1 MNQRQK
7 GIVESYK
14 RAYAT
19 ELREVYSRWSSKKE
33 TAFKQCREL
42 MREKDGKNFKIISS
56 NGYMFT
62 AGFEFKNEKGED
74 CIMYIT
80 KKGAEEI
87 KL

>member
-19 ELREVYSRWSSKKE
+19 ELREVYGSWSSKKE
-33 TAFKQCREL
+33 KAFAHCKEL
-42 MREKDGKNFKIISS
+42 MKEKGGKNFRIISA
-56 NGYMFT
+56 NGWAFT

-80 KKGAEEI
+80 KNGATEI